1 MAQSS
6 SDFMKEQDNK
16 IKEQN
21 PWVADFNYDELAT
34 PETLLDKIKKAVHKV
49 NPKAA
54 LDTIIQNRNSKFNS
68 FDEKTNT
75 QEDIAPAPLSVEE
88 LSTQSKDELNKDDYS
103 KD

>member
-1 MAQSS
+1 MAQST
-6 SDFMKEQDNK
+6 SDFIKEQDNK
-16 IKEQN
+16 IKAQN

-49 NPKAA
+49 NPKVA

-75 QEDIAPAPLSVEE
+75 QKDFAPVGLAVEE
-88 LSTQSKDELNKDDYS
+88 IKTDEPPIKENDGDER
-103 KD
+103 